1 MNVVYYEY
9 NEIKYVIAK
18 INIKIIII
26 IILTRPKKE
35 EITDVT
41 STVADTLNSFVVL
54 IVPDVFQRI
63 RPSRDS

>member
-41 STVADTLNSFVVL
+41 STVADMLNLFVVPT
-54 IVPDVFQRI
+54 VPDVFQRI
-63 RPSRDS
+63 RPSKDS